1 MRTRSNYYYDHYEG
15 LFYDDGEVFEDPD
28 FPNVNHEAQREL
40 MAYSEGQYEDRPSRE
55 AVRERAQNYSK
66 NIFASYHQLN
76 KILERHEA
84 TIQRRWMKKPRQ
96 QRLQILLKYWPDMPA
111 SHRPDFAAFRQEH
124 AVDRHEHGSK
134 LKDHFMWPIVNQE
147 DLSGPKLMLLLLNSR
162 GRLAP
167 PAFAAVDYEGLWFG
181 KATRGLHP
189 EFLHYHTMIM
199 HGATN
204 AEEYGKLVHWESHP
218 DAEEW
223 VKTRRQLLPGDGLL
237 VLEVQDRL
245 MKFLVDCC
253 HQILH
258 EIPPDVM
265 ISDEYPIQ
273 PEPTLKTDSDA
284 SGFVS
289 LAVITAEAPYKQP
302 AGLDL
307 RHLLKVLEAKM
318 SAAQDHIW
326 SLREDPAY
334 FSEQFREYLDHR
346 EEMLPD
352 TNGKPHPVTQ
362 PHRINTLW
370 SRVLLNMVV
379 HAYSNL
385 QSFAILYCKVLE
397 CIHYGESAHNDID
410 PAKDLPQTYFYAL
423 TIFKF
428 YLDQS
433 VMVSLEQLEHS
444 EFASPPIRKFFA
456 RMPPPDPYTS
466 DMNVIPR
473 AGVKITGVDK
483 EVMFLIQTLWKD
495 DWGLFIARLPLVVDE
510 LERLMQANPKADA
523 LISAHVAKILGDI
536 AIIAQCLKQ
545 LELYQ
550 PWAAQFDE
558 TIQSFTEI
566 YRKSWKNMG
575 PDFGQLHDAF
585 LRKEFDEAARLA
597 EPSGGKFTYPYSK
610 RRTKETVDTMR
621 RAEANLDI
629 VWAKIDQITKKNVT
643 GFEDNVCMV
652 YRMLSGSRTLRRTP
666 EWVEP
671 IKSDSK
677 AESITKRDLWELNK
691 PLSKLFLDE
700 PAQEPKK
707 FKPEV
712 KSKTKVKTKREQTEP
727 ATAEEATL
735 PAVIAEPEPEATQPT
750 FAVDAKALKVF
761 RTLFFDPEVTST
773 PGLIPWNDFLYAM
786 AATGFKIEKLYGSV
800 WQFTPTKLD
809 VERSIHFHEPHPMG
823 KIPFETARRH
833 GRRLARAYGWHGDF
847 DYKIKLIE
855 AVILSRKVFTLEL
868 QDALTTVEQKQSRRP
883 FKQLGSVPL
892 SPSGLDQSLWPI
904 DNSKK
909 LA

>member
-1 MRTRSNYYYDHYEG
+1 MIITKASSIV
-15 LFYDDGEVFEDPD
+15 LEDPD
-28 FPNVNHEAQREL
+28 FAGINHEAQREL
-40 MAYSEGQYEDRPSRE
+40 MAYSEGRSEGCPSRE
-55 AVRERAQNYSK
+55 DVPKQDTRETWGHYPK
-66 NIFASYHQLN
+66 
-76 KILERHEA
+76 KMDE
-84 TIQRRWMKKPRQ
+84 KPRQ
-96 QRLQILLKYWPDMPA
+96 QRLQILLKYWPDMPV

-124 AVDRHEHGSK
+124 AVDRHAHGSK
-134 LKDHFMWPIVNQE
+134 LKDHFMWPTVNQE
-147 DLSGPKLMLLLLNSR
+147 DLSGPKLILLLLNAR

-204 AEEYGKLVHWESHP
+204 AEEYGKLIHWESHP

-223 VKTRRQLLPGDGLL
+223 VRTRRQLLPGDALL
-237 VLEVQDRL
+237 VLEVQERL

-258 EIPPDVM
+258 EIPPDIM

-284 SGFVS
+284 SGFAS
-289 LAVITAEAPYKQP
+289 LAVITAEAPYKRP

-307 RHLLKVLEAKM
+307 WNLLDVLEARM
-318 SAAQDHIW
+318 LAAQDHIW

-385 QSFAILYCKVLE
+385 HFFAILYAKVLN
-397 CIHYGESAHNDID
+397 CIESEESSHNDID
-410 PAKDLPQTYFYAL
+410 PAKDLPETYFHTL
-423 TIFKF
+423 TLFKF
-428 YLDQS
+428 CLDQA
-433 VMVSLEQLEHS
+433 VTVSLDQLEHS
-444 EFASPPIRKFFA
+444 EFASPPMRKFFA

-483 EVMFLIQTLWKD
+483 EVLFLIQTLWKD
-495 DWGLFIARLPLVVDE
+495 DMGLFVARLPLVVDE
-510 LERLMQANPKADA
+510 LERLMQADSKADA

-536 AIIAQCLKQ
+536 AIVAQCLKQ

-558 TIQSFTEI
+558 SIQSNIEI
-566 YRKSWKNMG
+566 HRESWSKIG
-575 PDFGQLHDAF
+575 TDFGQLHDAF

-629 VWAKIDQITKKNVT
+629 VWAKIDQITQKNVT
-643 GFEDNVCMV
+643 GFENTMV
-652 YRMLSGSRTLRRTP
+652 YALLSGSRTLRRTP

-677 AESITKRDLWELNK
+677 AESITNRDLWELNK
-691 PLSKLFLDE
+691 PLSKLFLGE
-700 PAQEPKK
+700 PTQEPKK

-712 KSKTKVKTKREQTEP
+712 KSKTKVKTKRDPKALATPEEATPPAVEAEP
-727 ATAEEATL
+727 AT
-735 PAVIAEPEPEATQPT
+735 EATQPT

-800 WQFTPTKLD
+800 WQFTPTQLD
-809 VERSIHFHEPHPMG
+809 VERGIHFHEPHPMG

-833 GRRLARAYGWHGDF
+833 GRRLTRAYGWHGGMF
-847 DYKIKLIE
+847 VLKEK
-855 AVILSRKVFTLEL
+855 S
-868 QDALTTVEQKQSRRP
+868 
-883 FKQLGSVPL
+883 
-892 SPSGLDQSLWPI
+892 
-904 DNSKK
+904 
-909 LA
+909 

>member
-1 MRTRSNYYYDHYEG
+1 
-15 LFYDDGEVFEDPD
+15 
-28 FPNVNHEAQREL
+28 
-40 MAYSEGQYEDRPSRE
+40 
-55 AVRERAQNYSK
+55 
-66 NIFASYHQLN
+66 
-76 KILERHEA
+76 
-84 TIQRRWMKKPRQ
+84 
-96 QRLQILLKYWPDMPA
+96 MPA

-147 DLSGPKLMLLLLNSR
+147 DLSGPKLMLLLLNAR
-162 GRLAP
+162 GRLIP

-181 KATRGLHP
+181 KATKGLHP
-189 EFLHYHTMIM
+189 EFLHHHTVIM

-204 AEEYGKLVHWESHP
+204 AEEYGKLIHWDSHP

-223 VKTRRQLLPGDGLL
+223 VRNRKQFLPGDALL
-237 VLEVQDRL
+237 VLEVQERL

-258 EIPPDVM
+258 KIPPDTM
-265 ISDEYPIQ
+265 ISEEYPIQ

-289 LAVITAEAPYKQP
+289 LAVITAEAPYKRP
-302 AGLDL
+302 AGLDFS
-307 RHLLKVLEAKM
+307 HLLKVLEARTL
-318 SAAQDHIW
+318 AAEDHIW

-334 FSEQFREYLDHR
+334 FSEQFREILDHR

-352 TNGKPHPVTQ
+352 TKGNPHPVTQ

-370 SRVLLNMVV
+370 SRVLLNMVLN
-379 HAYSNL
+379 AYSNL
-385 QSFAILYCKVLE
+385 EVFSVLYNQVLV
-397 CIHYGESAHNDID
+397 CIQLEKSSRNDID
-410 PAKDLPQTYFYAL
+410 PAKDLPKLYFHAL
-423 TIFKF
+423 ALFKF
-428 YLDQS
+428 YLDQA
-433 VMVSLEQLEHS
+433 VMVPLEQLEHS

-473 AGVKITGVDK
+473 AGLKITGVDK
-483 EVMFLIQTLWKD
+483 EIMFLIQTLWKD

-510 LERLMQANPKADA
+510 LERLMQADPKADA
-523 LISAHVAKILGDI
+523 LISAYVAKILGDI

-550 PWAAQFDE
+550 PWAAQFDQV
-558 TIQSFTEI
+558 IQSKIDT
-566 YRKSWKNMG
+566 YRDIWNELV
-575 PDFGQLHDAF
+575 PNFGQLYDAF
-585 LRKEFDEAARLA
+585 LKKEFDEVARFA
-597 EPSGGKFTYPYSK
+597 EPSDGKFTYPYSK

-629 VWAKIDQITKKNVT
+629 IWTKIDQITQKNVT
-643 GFEDNVCMV
+643 DFKETAL
-652 YRMLSGSRTLRRTP
+652 YTLLSRPRTLRRTP

-671 IKSDSK
+671 IKTDSK
-677 AESITKRDLWELNK
+677 AESITNRDLWELNK
-691 PLSKLFLDE
+691 PLSRLFLDE

-712 KSKTKVKTKREQTEP
+712 KSKTKVKTKRDPTEP
-727 ATAEEATL
+727 ATAEQATP
-735 PAVIAEPEPEATQPT
+735 PADEAEPAAEATQPT

-809 VERSIHFHEPHPMG
+809 VERGIHFHEPHPMG

-833 GRRLARAYGWHGDF
+833 GRRLTRAYGWHGGMF
-847 DYKIKLIE
+847 
-855 AVILSRKVFTLEL
+855 ILKEKS
-868 QDALTTVEQKQSRRP
+868 
-883 FKQLGSVPL
+883 
-892 SPSGLDQSLWPI
+892 
-904 DNSKK
+904 
-909 LA
+909 